1 MFWSEDFWIQD
12 REDVAHDLVL
22 TFLFLGLEVSISFFR
37 RTLCSRLY
45 VARQLTVAQVAPE

>member
-37 RTLCSRLY
+37 RILCSRLY